1 LFSNILSYLR
11 RIKMAGFSRVNGDAG
26 AVFVFDTG
34 ATGVNGSA
42 VGTGVTINPHGPALD
57 YFAIDFGGN
66 ISNTQ
71 FQSGG
76 AVEAVNRT
84 IQQLTT
90 IATYE
95 IQADQTVSTARS
107 SKYAV
112 YPKGGTTASALQF
125 AIQGL
130 NIVNGHDLSGATV
143 VATTFGA

>member
-1 LFSNILSYLR
+1 
-11 RIKMAGFSRVNGDAG
+11 MAGFSRVNGDSG
-26 AVFVFDTG
+26 AVFVFDSG

-42 VGTGVTINPHGPALD
+42 VGTGVTVNPQGPGLD

-66 ISNTQ
+66 ITNAQ

-76 AVEAVNRT
+76 AVESVNRT

-95 IQADQTVSTARS
+95 IQADQTVAAGAVRC

-112 YPKGGTTASALQF
+112 YPRGGTTAADLQIAIRAL
-125 AIQGL
+125 GT
-130 NIVNGHDLSGATV
+130 VNGFDLSGATV
-143 VATTFGA
+143 IATTFGG